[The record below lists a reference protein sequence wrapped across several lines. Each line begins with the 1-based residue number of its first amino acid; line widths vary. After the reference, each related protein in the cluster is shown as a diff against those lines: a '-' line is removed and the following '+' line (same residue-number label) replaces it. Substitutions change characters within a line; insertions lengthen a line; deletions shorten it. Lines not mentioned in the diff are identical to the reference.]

1 MTNDKYQTG
10 ARHERTLANHFRE
23 EGWYV
28 CRSAGSGTAQGPSV
42 DLVCLRD
49 GVVSLVECKTVSTKS
64 EKVRVSKDRR
74 QAEQIAGMIGPAN
87 IAEDGGTEYR
97 FILSIAVRG
106 ERSLRFV
113 PLHTNDYYS
122 WNDGARLH
130 HVTLDNNSAFDFGMG
145 GGVS

>member
-1 MTNDKYQTG
+1 MTNNKYETG
-10 ARHERTLANHFRE
+10 ARHERTLANHFRD

-42 DLVCLRD
+42 DLVCMRD
-49 GVVSLVECKTVSTKS
+49 GVVALVECKVVGSKS
-64 EKVRVSKDRR
+64 EKVRIPKDKK
-74 QAEQIAGMIGPAN
+74 QAEQIVGMIGWDHITDN
-87 IAEDGGTEYR
+87 GGAEYR

-113 PLHTNDYYS
+113 PLYSNKSYS

-130 HVTLDNNSAFDFGMG
+130 HVTLEDNSDFDFGLG
-145 GGVS
+145 GCV